1 MPPLQSARIAFH
13 LRKEHPMYIPE
24 PKKTPTGWRIQLRIN
39 GQSIPVMADTPKECR
54 RKAAL
59 FKAEAQNTAKP
70 VKKCDLTLTQ
80 AIDAYISERNNT
92 LSPSTIRGYRIIQ
105 KHRFSSTMNRP
116 LCKISPTEWRSILN
130 DELSVAS
137 RKTVKNGWGLVKSVL
152 TAHGISVDDSI
163 LVSNPRKRRDANW
176 LEPDEIKKFVAA
188 AADDPLCVPMLL
200 ALMSMRMSEI
210 DALRWENID
219 PNSDIIHTAG
229 ARVLDENNEYVIKS
243 EQKNAESD
251 RSVPLLIPELR
262 AAIRHDRKPEGKVL
276 TCSQATLRNAVSR
289 VCDRAGV
296 KRVTV
301 HQLRHSFASLSAHL
315 RIPAEIS
322 MEIGGWSNDK
332 IMKEIYTH
340 IARSDIERYKNEMWR
355 FYNSSE

>member
-1 MPPLQSARIAFH
+1 
-13 LRKEHPMYIPE
+13 MYIPE
-24 PKKTPTGWRIQLRIN
+24 PKKMPTGWRIQLRIN
-39 GQSIPVMADTPKECR
+39 GQSIPIMADTPKECR

-59 FKAEAQNTAKP
+59 VKAEAQNAAKP

-80 AIDAYISERNNT
+80 AIDSYISERNNT

>member
-1 MPPLQSARIAFH
+1 
-13 LRKEHPMYIPE
+13 MYIPE

-39 GQSIPVMADTPKECR
+39 GQSIPIMADTPKECR

-59 FKAEAQNTAKP
+59 VKAEAQNAAKP

-105 KHRFSSTMNRP
+105 RTRFQSTMPRV
-116 LCKISPTEWRSILN
+116 LSRISPSEWRGIVN
-130 DELSVAS
+130 DELGIVS
-137 RKTVKNGWGLVKSVL
+137 RKTVKNAWAFIKSVL
-152 TAHGISVDDSI
+152 STQGIYIDDSVK
-163 LVSNPRKRRDANW
+163 VSPSRKKRDANW

-188 AADDPLCVPMLL
+188 AADDPHCVPMLL
-200 ALMSMRMSEI
+200 ALMSMRISEI
-210 DALRWENID
+210 DALRWE
-219 PNSDIIHTAG
+219 DIPQNPEFIRTSG
-229 ARVLDENNEYVIKS
+229 ARVMDEHHQWITRA
-243 EQKNAESD
+243 EQKTVESD
-251 RSVPLLIPELR
+251 RSIPLLIPELR
-262 AAIRHDRKPEGKVL
+262 FAIERDRKPSGKLLEVH
-276 TCSQATLRNAVSR
+276 QMTLRRAVER
-289 VCDRAGV
+289 TCDRAGV

-332 IMKEIYTH
+332 TMKEIYTH
-340 IARSDIERYKNEMWR
+340 IARSDIERYKNEMWK
-355 FYNSSE
+355 FYNDPTA